1 METILKDEAKKKKEI
16 LIWKQLEVSSDFIS
30 EQLYKLYFGIQ
41 HVQKHVRHMQDH
53 LLYLKHMQDHL
64 LYLKIEREKKHEQ
77 EKKHDC
83 L

>member
-30 EQLYKLYFGIQ
+30 EQLYNLYFGIQ
-41 HVQKHVRHMQDH
+41 HVQKHVR
-53 LLYLKHMQDHL
+53 HMQDHL